1 MELLPQLRCKDGF
14 ERRNNMIFISKKRF
28 ENEVRSR
35 VEMELCKMEEN
46 RWRADEIREI
56 HNRINRYEDRL
67 EKVEEMHGIPTNLK
81 AVR

>member
-1 MELLPQLRCKDGF
+1 
-14 ERRNNMIFISKKRF
+14 MIFITKKKF

-35 VEMELCKMEEN
+35 VEQELCKMEEN

-67 EKVEEMHGIPTNLK
+67 EKVEVMHGIPTNMT
-81 AVR
+81 AVTPKW

>member
-1 MELLPQLRCKDGF
+1 
-14 ERRNNMIFISKKRF
+14 MIFISKKRF

-46 RWRADEIREI
+46 RWRVDEIREI

>member
-1 MELLPQLRCKDGF
+1 
-14 ERRNNMIFISKKRF
+14 MIFISKKRF

-35 VEMELCKMEEN
+35 VEMERCKMEEN